1 MAVFLCAVAVVFAT
15 LRPALAADGPV
26 SLAIETVKPGR
37 EGLEFSAHLAGTS
50 NLITHG
56 INWTIRTADG
66 EDVYSVDSGA
76 ADVLT
81 PPGDYV
87 VDLQYGAG
95 RLTRLVSLPEAS
107 RLRVDFALNA
117 GGMRIVPRAGGAP
130 LPVGGARIR
139 VFTLQEGQPNR
150 RVAVNATAGD
160 ILPLPEGRY
169 RVESQVGDGNAKAV
183 ADVQVKSGRLST
195 LDIRHK
201 AGIARLN
208 FVGSSSGDVQWAI
221 EDDHG
226 VAVATRDGLAA
237 AVILAPGRYTA
248 KADSDGR
255 SLTATFTIA
264 SGKSRHII
272 LGN

>member
-1 MAVFLCAVAVVFAT
+1 MAVFLLAVALSLAV
-15 LRPALAADGPV
+15 LRPALAADGAL
-26 SLAIETVKPGR
+26 SLAIETVKQGR

-50 NLITHG
+50 HTITRG

-66 EDVYSVDSGA
+66 VDVYSGNSGT
-76 ADVLT
+76 ADVVT

-95 RLTRLVSLPEAS
+95 RLSRVVSLPEGT

-117 GGMRIVPRAGGAP
+117 GGLRIVPRAGGAP
-130 LPVGGARIR
+130 LPDGGARIR
-139 VFTLQEGQPNR
+139 VFTLQQGQPNR
-150 RVAVNATAGD
+150 SMALNATAGD

-169 RVESQVGDGNAKAV
+169 RIESQVGDGNAKAV
-183 ADVQVKSGRLST
+183 ADVQIKSGRLST

-208 FVGSSSGDVQWAI
+208 FVGQPSDTVQWAI
-221 EDDHG
+221 EDEAG
-226 VAVATRDGLAA
+226 VPVVTRDGLAA
-237 AVILAPGRYTA
+237 AVILAPGHYTA
-248 KADSDGR
+248 KADADGR
-255 SLTATFTIA
+255 VLTARFTIA
-264 SGKSRHII
+264 AGKSRYII